1 MVVVAWAARLGSSN
15 HPRSRVALF
24 PGGVWGKVPITS
36 VELRI
41 TLWPV
46 AVHMRATPVQLTR
59 LADVMLKSSQEIGDA
74 WRAAAGNLAVPREA
88 YGDSA
93 GAPGV
98 HQAHELT
105 VDDAD
110 LAIGRLVAVLEG
122 DMDRLYRVAFAY
134 QKNDEDAAARYRALH
149 PGH

>member
-1 MVVVAWAARLGSSN
+1 
-15 HPRSRVALF
+15 
-24 PGGVWGKVPITS
+24 
-36 VELRI
+36 
-41 TLWPV
+41 
-46 AVHMRATPVQLTR
+46 MRATPVDLTR

-74 WRAAAGNLAVPREA
+74 WRAAAGSLAVPAAA
-88 YGDSA
+88 YGDSP

-98 HQAHELT
+98 HTAHELT

-149 PGH
+149 PGSH